1 MFDQGGR
8 KSMTTRTTR
17 KRLALVV
24 EDDRNFLQSMR
35 MMLRV
40 GGFEETEGA
49 GDVEQALA
57 FLERR
62 PVDIIVSDWN
72 MDPFDGLHLLRH
84 VRANPATRHIPFIL
98 VTASLSEEAWRR
110 AIELGATDFLLKPF
124 SIDQLHESVDLCL
137 SMTKARIATANVV
150 DFPSRKRAGWR

>member
-1 MFDQGGR
+1 
-8 KSMTTRTTR
+8 MTTRNTR
-17 KRLALVV
+17 KRLALAV

-40 GGFEETEGA
+40 GGFENTEGA
-49 GDVEQALA
+49 GDVEEALA
-57 FLERR
+57 FLESR

-72 MDPFDGLHLLRH
+72 MDPYDGLHLLRH
-84 VRANPATRHIPFIL
+84 VRANPTTRHIPFIL

-110 AIELGATDFLLKPF
+110 AIEYGATDFLLKPF

-137 SMTKARIATANVV
+137 AMTDRRIAAANVFE
-150 DFPSRKRAGWR
+150 FPSRRRAVAR